1 MGSITIRTLTQPAMI
16 NIPKISNL
24 QFFNESSLEIPKII
38 AETQARLN
46 EKINSEGY
54 EQFCRNKYRKP
65 VFDLYAMFNPF
76 NEANKAFYPF
86 IPYLKKHLKKGDIIL
101 DVWSRTGWSTALL
114 SGLFPE
120 QNIIS
125 IWEGDTDVLGYN
137 GFSYW
142 FSNKDKPS
150 NIEIYFCNLKES
162 LPFED
167 QSISFVF
174 GFDVL
179 HRQLKSNLI
188 AEILRVTKPNG
199 IILFPH
205 VHLSN
210 NEPSPYFARGGDLI
224 HGKEYASFF
233 NQLTPLGKKGYVF
246 SEPDLYRKSY
256 DSQFNVKA
264 NPNTTD
270 YNGLVVICH
279 NELKLED
286 EIAQYDYF
294 DFFALSEATLL
305 VNPLLEID
313 LDNRIQLRTSNIGNE
328 IIVLLE
334 NHPIYNKELQKTI
347 SYQLTNKE
355 LILMYWARKKRSCAF
370 IQEQLQID
378 AHTFKSYLTK
388 LQKLDIVQISTLH
401 SRHVRLQHYYGYQEF
416 NNDVAHLHLQSLWK
430 KAVANH
436 HKNTYLLDRNDNTFY
451 TYAEFN
457 EIVECIT
464 STLIQ
469 KGVLKGDKIILE
481 ADIHFEAMGLF
492 WACMNLGIIL
502 IPINSTLP
510 TIVFETLV
518 AEYQPKIVFLND
530 TESRHI
536 QDFAQTIYFDSD
548 IESNTKAYFSDWLL
562 EMQNTINLPPLTES
576 DLAVILH
583 TSGSSGMPKGVLLTH
598 GQLFQSATN
607 MVKSYLLRDKDSY
620 LSIGHLDSMSGL
632 RNACLVTAST
642 GASCVMPTEN
652 ERNNLSLLLEAID
665 ESNITFLVASPSL
678 LNQFLSKK
686 EVKNRLAKVKT
697 VLSTG
702 SNLSSHLK
710 EHFLKKTNK
719 IIFNYY
725 GLTET
730 TGFCI
735 GETLDSHE
743 ISGNTIGKAI
753 DCIAQIVDTNDLEVP
768 VETIGELRIYSYG
781 NSSGYY
787 KDDTVFNGIQ
797 KWFYTGDLAKR
808 NASGIIELMG
818 RKKDYIKN
826 ARSEIVYFQEIE
838 DTLIPLDFII
848 DTGILCYFENETE
861 NLALFVEIDES
872 NLIEENPI
880 QVIKKEL
887 ITKIGFGKVP
897 TLIKIINKIPRTSH
911 GKLNKLE
918 LEKHL

>member
-1 MGSITIRTLTQPAMI
+1 MSSFLNMPQVS
-16 NIPKISNL
+16 NIK
-24 QFFNESSLEIPKII
+24 FFNESPLTISNISSTNQSKI
-38 AETQARLN
+38 N
-46 EKINSEGY
+46 EKINAETY
-54 EQFCRNKYRKP
+54 ELFCRNKYRKP

-86 IPYLKKHLKKGDIIL
+86 IPYLKKHLKKGEIIL

-120 QNIIS
+120 QKIIS

-142 FSNKDKPS
+142 FSNQNKPS
-150 NIEIYFCNLKES
+150 NIEIYFCNLKER

-167 QSISFVF
+167 QSIAFVF

-179 HRQLKSNLI
+179 HRQLKSSLI
-188 AEILRVTKPNG
+188 PEILRVTKPDG
-199 IILFPH
+199 TIIFPH

-210 NEPSPYFARGGDLI
+210 NDPHPYFVRGGDLI
-224 HGKEYASFF
+224 HGKEYSSFF
-233 NQLTPLGKKGYVF
+233 NQLTPLDKKGYVF

-256 DSQFNVKA
+256 DPQFNVKA
-264 NPNTTD
+264 NPDTTD
-270 YNGLVVICH
+270 YNGLVVLCQSD
-279 NELKLED
+279 LKLED
-286 EIAQYDYF
+286 EIAYYDYF

-313 LDNRIQLRTSNIGNE
+313 INNRIKLRTSSIGEE
-328 IIVLLE
+328 ISVLLK

-347 SYQLTNKE
+347 SYPLSNEE
-355 LILMYWARKKRSCAF
+355 LILMYWARKNRSCAF

-378 AHTFKSYLTK
+378 AHTFKSYLRK
-388 LQKLDIVQISTLH
+388 LQKLDIVQILPLPT
-401 SRHVRLQHYYGYQEF
+401 RHLRLQHYYGYQEF
-416 NNDVAHLHLQSLWK
+416 NDDVAHLHLQSLWK
-430 KAVANH
+430 RAVANYPE
-436 HKNTYLLDRNDNTFY
+436 NTYLLDRSDSTFY

-457 EIVECIT
+457 EIVACIT

-469 KGVLKGDKIILE
+469 KGIQKGDKIILK
-481 ADIHFEAMGLF
+481 ANIHFEAIGLF
-492 WACMNLGIIL
+492 WACMNLGVVY
-502 IPINSTLP
+502 IPVNSALP
-510 TIVFETLV
+510 EAMFNSLV
-518 AEYQPKIVFLND
+518 NQYKPKFVFLND
-530 TESRHI
+530 PESGPV

-548 IESNTKAYFSDWLL
+548 TVSNTNAYFSDWLL
-562 EMQNTINLPPLTES
+562 ETQNTINLPPLRET

-583 TSGSSGMPKGVLLTH
+583 TSGSSGRPKGVLLTH

-607 MVKSYLLRDKDSY
+607 MVKSYLLSDKDSY

-632 RNACLVTAST
+632 RNACLVTASA
-642 GASCVMPTEN
+642 GGSCVMPSQN
-652 ERNNLSLLLEAID
+652 DRNNLSSLLEGIY
-665 ESNITFLVASPSL
+665 ESNISFLVASPSL